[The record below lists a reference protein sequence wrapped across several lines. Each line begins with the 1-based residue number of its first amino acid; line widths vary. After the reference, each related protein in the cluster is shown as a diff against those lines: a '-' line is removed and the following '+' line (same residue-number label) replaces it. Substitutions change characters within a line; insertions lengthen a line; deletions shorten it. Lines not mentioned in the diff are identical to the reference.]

1 MSGVKLDRA
10 LFPLLSRV
18 SICKNTNVAELA
30 NLVGRD
36 HSTVSR
42 QIVKLEKLGLLV
54 RVSDPKDQRSRHLI
68 LSTEGQKM
76 MEKIH
81 LVRRRWMEAH
91 FAQWDSADRDKLID
105 LMDRMLVRDDERDN

>member
-1 MSGVKLDRA
+1 
-10 LFPLLSRV
+10 
-18 SICKNTNVAELA
+18 
-30 NLVGRD
+30 
-36 HSTVSR
+36 
-42 QIVKLEKLGLLV
+42 
-54 RVSDPKDQRSRHLI
+54 
-68 LSTEGQKM
+68 M